1 MEIKKELIEKIKES
15 EGLKLIV
22 AKQKKRGGYTVYP
35 QVVDVVE
42 ASVPMVGD
50 CLVVV
55 YED

>member
-15 EGLKLIV
+15 EGLKLVV